1 MNSEISMKDML
12 YFKTEYENNKENVD
26 IQNKIRKF
34 GIKNAS
40 IDKDIESKI
49 EFKFNI
55 EIPETKIYNQH
66 NSSQCNIY
74 AFLRVVK
81 SIMQKNS
88 SLDINNLDLSAT
100 YISFFDKLEK
110 INSLYNDLISC
121 DDLSLDIINNKVNRY
136 IGVYGTFHF
145 ARGIVNKYGLVL
157 TKNMEEVKSNYDE
170 FLVVKLLKNKIK
182 SDALELINIKDI
194 NERRTKKKK
203 LMSEAY
209 SFLSKVLGNVP
220 TSFEFNGE
228 ILTPIEFKNK
238 YLNSNLEDYVTVTTF
253 NKDALF
259 NSYAFIPNVYL
270 NDNENIITVTP
281 SKAKDAIVKQLKD
294 GIGVWFSSEE
304 STTLDYDCNIL
315 DESLYNYHD
324 MLNIKKIPK
333 NKRLSLDII
342 NYDHA
347 MCITGALVLDGEI
360 KQFKVDNSFGK
371 HGKFNGYLIMTN
383 SFFDNYV
390 ITSII
395 NKKYLK

>member
-1 MNSEISMKDML
+1 MNSEISMEDML
-12 YFKTEYENNKENVD
+12 YFKTEYENNKENME
-26 IQNKIRKF
+26 IENKIRKL
-34 GIKNAS
+34 GVMNAS
-40 IDKDIESKI
+40 AEENIKSKI

-66 NSSQCNIY
+66 NSCQCNIY

-81 SIMQKNS
+81 SIMQKKS

-110 INSLYNDLISC
+110 INSLYNDLIYC
-121 DDLSLDIINNKVNRY
+121 DNLSLDIINNKVNRY
-136 IGVYGTFHF
+136 IGSYGTFHF
-145 ARGIVNKYGLVL
+145 CREIINKYGLVP
-157 TKNMEEVKSNYDE
+157 TKNMSEVENNYNE
-170 FLVVKLLKNKIK
+170 LLVVRLLKNKIK
-182 SDALELINIKDI
+182 SDSLDLINIKDI
-194 NERRTKKKK
+194 NDRKIKKKT
-203 LMSEAY
+203 LMNEAY
-209 SFLSKVLGNVP
+209 SFLSKTLGNP
-220 TSFEFNGE
+220 PISFEFNNE
-228 ILTPIEFKNK
+228 IFTPIKFKNK
-238 YLNSNLEDYVTVTTF
+238 YLKSNLEDYVTVTTF

-259 NSYAFIPNVYL
+259 NSYSFIPNVYL
-270 NDNENIITVTP
+270 NDNENIITATP
-281 SKAKDAIVKQLKD
+281 YKVKDAIVKQLKD

-315 DESLYNYHD
+315 DGSLYNYYD

-333 NKRLSLDII
+333 NKKLSLDII

-347 MCITGALVLDGEI
+347 MCITGALVENDEI